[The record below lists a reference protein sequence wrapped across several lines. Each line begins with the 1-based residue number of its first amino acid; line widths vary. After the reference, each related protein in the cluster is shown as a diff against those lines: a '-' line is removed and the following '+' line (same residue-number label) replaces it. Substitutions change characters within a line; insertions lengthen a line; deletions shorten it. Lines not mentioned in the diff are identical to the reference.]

1 MSEVATT
8 RLLADMPGV
17 IPTLAIW
24 YKAEWA
30 DWFANTSL
38 DEIEADFHTVATR
51 DKLPFAA
58 VALDKD
64 MQPLGVCSVRDE
76 SFEPY
81 PDAGPWLRGLY
92 VHTPHRGSGIAGQLI
107 EAAARHAAQLQVMK
121 LYAATHTAIGT
132 FERAGWLGFDQ
143 VLHQKQMLTIFATR
157 VG

>member
-64 MQPLGVCSVRDE
+64 MQPLGVCSVRSAE
-76 SFEPY
+76 VASR
-81 PDAGPWLRGLY
+81 RGA
-92 VHTPHRGSGIAGQLI
+92 HRT
-107 EAAARHAAQLQVMK
+107 R
-121 LYAATHTAIGT
+121 
-132 FERAGWLGFDQ
+132 R
-143 VLHQKQMLTIFATR
+143 ATR
-157 VG
+157 APGL